1 MTEPASGRF
10 TGNTPPWSAALA
22 GYELNETQLATL
34 GRVLAVLADDE
45 HAPTT
50 VRAPRQASERHLA
63 DSLAGLDI
71 DLINKDGR
79 DVADLGAG
87 AGFPGVAVAV
97 ALPGA
102 DVRLVESQRR
112 KCEFLERMLAAA
124 AIENASVVC
133 ARAEEWSEGLG
144 GNDVVLA
151 RALAAQPVV
160 LEYAAPLLRLGGALV
175 DWRGRR
181 DADEEQAAGR
191 AARELGMELREIRH
205 VRPFASATDRH
216 LHVWVKTGE
225 TPERFPRRAG
235 IARKRPLGRT
245 NRL

>member
-10 TGNTPPWSAALA
+10 TGNTPAWGAALA

-34 GRVLAVLADDE
+34 GRVLSVLANDE

-50 VRAPRQASERHLA
+50 VRAPCEASERHLA

-71 DLINKDGR
+71 DLINR
-79 DVADLGAG
+79 DSRDLADLGAG
-87 AGFPGVAVAV
+87 AGFPGVALAV

-102 DVRLVESQRR
+102 NMRLVESQRR
-112 KCEFLERMLAAA
+112 KCDFLERMLAAA
-124 AIENASVVC
+124 EIENASVVC
-133 ARAEEWSEGLG
+133 ARAEEWSEGVG

-181 DADEEQAAGR
+181 DADEEQAAAK
-191 AARELGMELREIRH
+191 AARELGMELGEIRR
-205 VRPFASATDRH
+205 VQPFATATDRH
-216 LHVWVKTGE
+216 LHVWVKVRE
-225 TPERFPRRAG
+225 TPDRFPRRAG
-235 IARKRPLGRT
+235 MARKRPLGR
-245 NRL
+245 

>member
-1 MTEPASGRF
+1 MTEPAGERF

-22 GYELNETQLATL
+22 GYELSEAQLASL
-34 GRVLAVLADDE
+34 GRVLSVLADDE

-50 VRAPRQASERHLA
+50 VRAPREASERHLA

-71 DLINKDGR
+71 DLINKKDGR
-79 DVADLGAG
+79 DLADLGAG
-87 AGFPGVAVAV
+87 AGFPGVALAV

-102 DVRLVESQRR
+102 RVRLVESQRR
-112 KCEFLERMLAAA
+112 KCEFLRRLLAAA
-124 AIENASVVC
+124 QIENASVVC
-133 ARAEEWSEGLG
+133 ARAEEWQEGLA

-160 LEYAAPLLRLGGALV
+160 LEYAAPLLRVGGALV

-181 DADEEQAAGR
+181 DAREEQAAAQ

-205 VRPFASATDRH
+205 VRPFAGATDRH
-216 LHVWVKTGE
+216 LHVWVKTDE

-235 IARKRPLGRT
+235 IARKRPLGR
-245 NRL
+245 